1 MPLSDAALL
10 RKLFAAAALCLWL
23 AGGAARAQSSD
34 PSFPAPVFSNEVTGR
49 IAPRDVGD
57 PRRTRH
63 FYTFRGV
70 EGDLVIT
77 FESAELIGD
86 VDLFT
91 ASTQRPLLKFTL
103 YGGTT
108 AAVSK
113 SVYLRAE
120 QSLVLRVEARAVGD
134 VEGSY
139 RIRFSGSFAPA
150 PAGLAQAPEPP
161 TVAATETARAGTRRV
176 TSTGARIEEPPAE
189 TAAATPEPTPE
200 PTPAEAT
207 PTPTPR
213 PPRRVR
219 NPRNSRRQQ
228 PAARP
233 PADAAEARTEGAE
246 APPSTTPPAEET
258 KPEAENAES
267 ARPARNT
274 SRRRSRPARRNT
286 PADEG
291 AAASG
296 PPAEGTPPATE
307 ATPPEP
313 APPGQRLVIVTKDGE
328 IVVRE
333 MSKVR
338 RVTVDNNQ
346 LVVVM
351 KDGKVIRQPLT
362 NLERMSIEP

>member
-1 MPLSDAALL
+1 MLLSDAASL
-10 RKLFAAAALCLWL
+10 RKVFAAAALCLWL
-23 AGGAARAQSSD
+23 AGVGARAQSSD
-34 PSFPAPVFSNEVTGR
+34 ANFPAPVFSNEVTGR

-70 EGDLVIT
+70 EGDLVVT
-77 FESAELIGD
+77 LESAELTGD
-86 VDLFT
+86 VDVFT

-103 YGGTT
+103 YGGPTST
-108 AAVSK
+108 VSK

-134 VEGSY
+134 IEGSY

-150 PAGLAQAPEPP
+150 PAGLAQAPEEP
-161 TVAATETARAGTRRV
+161 TLSAPETARTGTRRV
-176 TSTGARIEEPPAE
+176 TATGARIDEPPSE
-189 TAAATPEPTPE
+189 TAAATPQ
-200 PTPAEAT
+200 PTPAEAA

-213 PPRRVR
+213 PTTRRGR
-219 NPRNSRRQQ
+219 NRQPSRRQ

-233 PADAAEARTEGAE
+233 PAETAGTGTE
-246 APPSTTPPAEET
+246 APPTTTPAEET
-258 KPEAENAES
+258 KPEAENAEP

-274 SRRRSRPARRNT
+274 PRRRSRPPRRNT

-296 PPAEGTPPATE
+296 PPAEGTRPPAE
-307 ATPPEP
+307 GATPES

-351 KDGKVIRQPLT
+351 KDGKVIRQPLS